1 MLFLFSFL
9 SLVKN
14 DLEKVFNYLQN
25 PVKTLKMYKMLIDD
39 NSEPA
44 APCSSPFVLP
54 TRLLTR

>member
-39 NSEPA
+39 NS
-44 APCSSPFVLP
+44 
-54 TRLLTR
+54 